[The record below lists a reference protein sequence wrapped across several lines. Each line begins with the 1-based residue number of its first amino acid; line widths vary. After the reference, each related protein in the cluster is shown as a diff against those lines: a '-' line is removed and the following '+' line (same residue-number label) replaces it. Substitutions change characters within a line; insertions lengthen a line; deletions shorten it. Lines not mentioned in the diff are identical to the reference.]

1 MACYVSYIFF
11 FKQKTAYEMRI
22 SDWSSDVCSSDLRD
36 LPDRAGAPGRRECGW
51 PGGGRIGPLADGGS
65 AEDDDSRPR
74 QFHRLTATK
83 FSVRMM
89 CRPTPAVC
97 GPGSALIATILAQ
110 QVFKLLLRGAIHRR
124 CSSKRPRSAQQAKL
138 EITKADRKRVV

>member
-1 MACYVSYIFF
+1 MIRRPPRSTRTDTLFPYTTLFRS
-11 FKQKTAYEMRI
+11 
-22 SDWSSDVCSSDLRD
+22 
-36 LPDRAGAPGRRECGW
+36 AGAPGRRECGW

-124 CSSKRPRSAQQAKL
+124 YSSKRPRSAQKAKI
-138 EITKADRKRVV
+138 EIAKANHRDAWGDRKSTRLNSSH